1 MKTKPNPSFALDAER
16 LRERRRNPR
25 VTLSCFA
32 FVRPLE
38 PGPEYFESIVL
49 TDNSCR
55 DGLSFK
61 TDNEVCCERMRLLVT
76 YPYSLQA
83 CAINRD
89 YIGEVVRR
97 EPLPDGRHRVA
108 VRILTT
114 AKLSV
119 PTVSR
124 LRSSNVWNALWQR
137 AASDGKAGK
146 PSDAGSVPRGNRVL
160 VKG

>member
-1 MKTKPNPSFALDAER
+1 M
-16 LRERRRNPR
+16 RERRRNPR
-25 VTLSCFA
+25 VNLSCFA

-38 PGPEYFESIVL
+38 PGAEYFESIVL

-55 DGLSFK
+55 DGLTFK
-61 TDNEVCCERMRLLVT
+61 TDNDICCQRMRLLVT

-108 VRILTT
+108 VRILTA
-114 AKLSV
+114 AKLSI
-119 PTVSR
+119 PAASR
-124 LRSSNVWNALWQR
+124 LRSSNVWNALWRR
-137 AASDGKAGK
+137 AASDIRTIKLND
-146 PSDAGSVPRGNRVL
+146 PDSRRRVSRVL
-160 VKG
+160 EKG